1 MAWNAYLD
9 GLYEPFNLGEL
20 GDLEAA
26 LSAPNHWAEAK
37 ITAMG
42 AQYCANRWTL
52 SDTPVEAWD
61 AEWSKACR
69 EYNRGAHEQ
78 LCRRILWRAYRDGQ
92 NIGTRDLSDFASP
105 NAVLA
110 ARDTW
115 AEARIQTL
123 GAGSCAKEWGLSERC
138 VQSRDAA
145 WSEAC
150 REYNR
155 GAHEALQQ
163 RLSCAEDLILRLFPD
178 RFAFFPPNLNDDELA
193 AGKAYLW
200 CGNGRPTAED
210 YSEACLEWSIISY
223 TGGGPV

>member
-1 MAWNAYLD
+1 MAWNAYMD

-20 GDLEAA
+20 GDLETAV
-26 LSAPNHWAEAK
+26 STPNRWAEAK
-37 ITAMG
+37 ITALG
-42 AQYCANRWTL
+42 AEYCANRWNL
-52 SDTPVEAWD
+52 SGTPLEAWD
-61 AEWSKACR
+61 AAWSKACR

-92 NIGTRDLSDFASP
+92 TIGHRDLSDFSSP
-105 NAVLA
+105 DSVLA

-115 AEARIQTL
+115 ADANIQAL
-123 GAGSCAKEWGLSERC
+123 GAGSCAKEWGLSERS

-155 GAHEALQQ
+155 GAHDALQQ
-163 RLSCAEDLILRLFPD
+163 RLFYAERLILRLSLNS
-178 RFAFFPPNLNDDELA
+178 FAFYAPNVTDDELA

-200 CGNGRPTAED
+200 CGNGRPTAQD